1 MRRGLKSSA
10 AHALHILRFSIR
22 RFPDEE
28 GTEISRR
35 RQRRAGR
42 VSIRRFPDEEGT
54 EMSRASARLCRRPP
68 IRRFTDEEGTEIC
81 TTRSRRFTIQYRSE
95 DSPMRRGLKSERRAA
110 AMSDAAD
117 DQKIPR

>member
-10 AHALHILRFSIR
+10 AHALHIR
-22 RFPDEE
+22 
-28 GTEISRR
+28 
-35 RQRRAGR
+35 R

-68 IRRFTDEEGTEIC
+68 IRRFPDEEGTEIC